1 MPQIP
6 SDPVVVVTGGSSGI
20 GLATASAFARRGAS
34 VVIAAR
40 GHDRLDQAASECRA
54 LGAAAVLAVPT
65 DVTDVGQVQEPAD
78 AAPRRVRRRRGA
90 AGAAGG
96 RRWG

>member
-40 GHDRLDQAASECRA
+40 GHDRLDQAASECRV
-54 LGAAAVLAVPT
+54 LGAAAVPARPTAVTPAGP
-65 DVTDVGQVQEPAD
+65 GQAPAH
-78 AAPRRVRRRRGA
+78 AALPGFRRVELSADLPRTSAVG
-90 AGAAGG
+90 
-96 RRWG
+96 